1 MTAVAHAPS
10 GVTPIVD
17 ALAAIRARRGEG
29 PVHGITPGLV
39 VADPAGWVPATRF
52 TDGSALPGLLADAH
66 RRWGAGPAAAAALAW
81 KSYTY
86 WLLLPAVVGYAAVRR
101 VPLLT
106 PENTLVR
113 PHVSA
118 PFVEMGMREP
128 LVAVRPDD
136 PLARRPGSV
145 VVEDLPGC
153 FREILLDGHLNPIL
167 ERLHGLVRVGR
178 RTLLGSVASGVA
190 YALVRAGD
198 ALPGELAETAGT
210 LLDALGVA
218 DLVEVTDGPAVQRRT
233 CCLAFTLPRPKVC
246 QGCCINALNSAC

>member
-1 MTAVAHAPS
+1 VTIAVHAS
-10 GVTPIVD
+10 TGVTPIVD
-17 ALAAIRARRGEG
+17 ALAAIRARHGEG

-39 VADPAGWVPATRF
+39 VADPTGWVPATRYV
-52 TDGSALPGLLADAH
+52 DGSALPGLLADAH

-86 WLLLPAVVGYAAVRR
+86 WLLLPAVLGYASVRR
-101 VPLLT
+101 VPVLT

-136 PLARRPGSV
+136 PLAGRPHTV
-145 VVEDLPGC
+145 VVADLPGY
-153 FREILLDGHLNPIL
+153 FRKTLLDGHLSPIL
-167 ERLHGLVRVGR
+167 EHLHELVRVGR

-198 ALPGELAETAGT
+198 TATVGT

-218 DLVEVTDGPAVQRRT
+218 DLVEVTDGPGVQRRT
-233 CCLAFTLPRPKVC
+233 CCLAFTLPEPKVC
-246 QGCCINALNSAC
+246 QGCCISSC